1 MINIEIKNNIM
12 DFDKLEKY
20 RKYIINNKFRYLFYI
35 LTACLILLII
45 YYCIDAGIFVG
56 FFGLIFLVILIYL
69 YEYLCNR
76 FIRTILQMKQRIY
89 HIDEVKYDLCFK
101 DDFIEIIYNES
112 TTKLL
117 YKNISNAIKISEGY
131 LIITK
136 YDDVILCDINNID
149 ANERKEMVILIER
162 LLNID

>member
-69 YEYLCNR
+69 YEY
-76 FIRTILQMKQRIY
+76 
-89 HIDEVKYDLCFK
+89 
-101 DDFIEIIYNES
+101 
-112 TTKLL
+112 
-117 YKNISNAIKISEGY
+117 
-131 LIITK
+131 
-136 YDDVILCDINNID
+136 
-149 ANERKEMVILIER
+149 R
-162 LLNID
+162 L

>member
-56 FFGLIFLVILIYL
+56 FL
-69 YEYLCNR
+69 
-76 FIRTILQMKQRIY
+76 
-89 HIDEVKYDLCFK
+89 D
-101 DDFIEIIYNES
+101 
-112 TTKLL
+112 
-117 YKNISNAIKISEGY
+117 
-131 LIITK
+131 
-136 YDDVILCDINNID
+136 
-149 ANERKEMVILIER
+149 
-162 LLNID
+162 